1 MTWIDTAEVYGDGT
15 SERTVGQAIA
25 GIRDRVMVFTK
36 VAPDDEGS
44 GIRPEQIHRAIDASL
59 QRLGID
65 HVDLYQVHWPDDDV
79 PLEETWGAMAELVA
93 AGKTRWIG
101 VSNFDRER
109 IERCQP
115 IHPVASVQNE
125 LSLVHRDDVAGLL
138 PWLAEQGIGYLAYSP
153 LGSGLLGG
161 TLTADQRFGD
171 DDWRSGRA
179 QFASE
184 RTEGQ
189 EWPFDPE
196 PLARTV
202 AAMGQVAALGETL
215 GLSPAQVALRW
226 VLEQPGVTAAIAGS
240 LSAAHTLPTPWPEPP
255 ASMPAR
261 SPRWMR
267 SSLTPSRSIQ
277 PCLSSPPPAT
287 GWYWTA
293 PRPPTRSTPST
304 RFWPS
309 TASAS
314 GTSRSHLS
322 PTA

>member
-1 MTWIDTAEVYGDGT
+1 MELRPLGTNGPEISVVGYGGWQAGQRNWGATQPANQAVEAIRAGIDAGMTWIDTAEVYGDGT

-171 DDWRSGRA
+171 DDWRSGRG

-202 AAMGQVAALGETL
+202 AAMGQVAALGETF

-240 LSAAHTLPTPWPEPP
+240 LSAAHTAANTVAGTTRLDAGTV
-255 ASMPAR
+255 ASLDAIFAH
-261 SPRWMR
+261 
-267 SSLTPSRSIQ
+267 TV
-277 PCLSSPPPAT
+277 T
-287 GWYWTA
+287 
-293 PRPPTRSTPST
+293 
-304 RFWPS
+304 
-309 TASAS
+309 
-314 GTSRSHLS
+314 
-322 PTA
+322 